1 MGRGGVCWGGIGW
14 RMVVKKQQKR
24 GNKFS
29 AQFSRSLKETA
40 FCPADLFHSLVTDGI
55 NYAAQDTGE

>member
-1 MGRGGVCWGGIGW
+1 MSLEWVGVGYVGVEWADEW
-14 RMVVKKQQKR
+14 WLRSSKSVE
-24 GNKFS
+24 
-29 AQFSRSLKETA
+29 FSRSLKETA

>member
-1 MGRGGVCWGGIGW
+1 MLGW
-14 RMVVKKQQKR
+14 NGLTMVVKKQQKR

-29 AQFSRSLKETA
+29 AQFSRSHKETA
-40 FCPADLFHSLVTDGI
+40 FCPEDLFHSLVTDGI